1 MHALPRKHWACAVF
15 FPRLPFS
22 SWEVLL
28 YSGMV
33 RCVLCLTNIDRV
45 CVVLFPR
52 LLSVCTL
59 CYIQHCSC
67 MRSLPHKYQNFLS
80 HARCHVIWHD
90 VWPLWPIVVCSPF
103 DFAMLERVVL
113 VVFEASC
120 TYSLI
125 LHWKEEEE
133 GQSLITKVILSFC
146 LLKSAIS
153 LAKCN
158 FVHSWFIGNLRAR
171 SFGINPE

>member
-1 MHALPRKHWACAVF
+1 MCAIQLFQVVILPVFMHALPRKHWACAVF

-22 SWEVLL
+22 SWQVLL

-59 CYIQHCSC
+59 CYIHHCSC
-67 MRSLPHKYQNFLS
+67 MRSLPHKYQNFPS

-90 VWPLWPIVVCSPF
+90 VWPLWPIVVCSPV

-113 VVFEASC
+113 VVFERFCSQ
-120 TYSLI
+120 
-125 LHWKEEEE
+125 LHIFVDSPLERRGRRTEAHCE
-133 GQSLITKVILSFC
+133 GK
-146 LLKSAIS
+146 
-153 LAKCN
+153 LAFLFVKICN
-158 FVHSWFIGNLRAR
+158 I
-171 SFGINPE
+171 FGEM